1 MAKEQGKI
9 EATIAAL
16 FAAERDA
23 RLYHD
28 QLTLRTEEQRDE
40 ILAEVRNAIAD
51 AAALEDP
58 EEASL
63 RLVCMARLLGE
74 LEGDDVV
81 DALIDVLDVE
91 HPEARN
97 EAGEQLQ
104 GLAFERFK
112 EVALGIE
119 RALKRL
125 GAGSPALV
133 ELPYILVEFPDVGA
147 PSLLGKFLEHPDV
160 DAVAAAIEA
169 LVEVGDPT
177 SVKLLLP
184 LQGDERT
191 TTLGDDEQMQAEVS
205 LGELV
210 IEAIE
215 LLRQPRE

>member
-1 MAKEQGKI
+1 MAKEQRSI

-16 FAAERDA
+16 FAAERKA
-23 RLYHD
+23 RRYHD
-28 QLTLRTEEQRDE
+28 QLTLRTDEERDE
-40 ILAEVRNAIAD
+40 IIGEVRNAIAE
-51 AAALEDP
+51 AAALDDS

-63 RLVCMARLLGE
+63 RLVCLARLLGE
-74 LEGDDVV
+74 LEGGDVV

-119 RALKRL
+119 RALERL
-125 GAGSPALV
+125 GTGSPALV

-147 PSLLGKFLEHPDV
+147 PVLLGKFLEHPDV

-169 LVEVGDPT
+169 LVEVGDP
-177 SVKLLLP
+177 SAVKLLLP

-191 TTLGDDEQMQAEVS
+191 TTVGDDEQLQAEVS

-215 LLRQPRE
+215 LLRQPEE